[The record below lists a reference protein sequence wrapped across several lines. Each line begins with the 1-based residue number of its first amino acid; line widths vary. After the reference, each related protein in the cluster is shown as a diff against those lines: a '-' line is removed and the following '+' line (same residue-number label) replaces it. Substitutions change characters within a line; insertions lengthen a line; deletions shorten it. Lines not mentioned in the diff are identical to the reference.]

1 MQSNEPAVFHYPLP
15 MRKLTTTNLEV
26 AVWIARLGSFTSAAE
41 RMNTTQP
48 GISARVKELEDTLG
62 HKLFVRQGRGVE
74 LTLEGRDFVAK
85 AEAVL
90 KQLDNMSVSFGKASS
105 SGVVQIG
112 VSSICLDLLAATSIE
127 TARTMPLVSY
137 NVDVDRAAPLLGR
150 LEARKLDLV
159 MVSGPVEA
167 HKFRIHPVGWD
178 RMLWV
183 GSQQL
188 MESRMHLPR
197 SERLKG
203 LQIWC
208 VQPDSFYWSQGTES
222 LRAQGADLGRANGIG
237 NTAAVAR
244 VVAAGA
250 GIGLVSQA
258 LVQTDLE
265 MGRLVPV
272 PDFAPCEQIEFSVV
286 TMPDCGSIV
295 DEVISAAV
303 SHSPFR
309 RTRFDD

>member
-1 MQSNEPAVFHYPLP
+1 
-15 MRKLTTTNLEV
+15 MRKLTTTNLEL

-48 GISARVKELEDTLG
+48 GVSARVKELENTLG

-90 KQLDNMSVSFGKASS
+90 KQLEDMSVSFGKANS
-105 SGVVQIG
+105 SGVVRIG

-137 NVDVDRAAPLLGR
+137 NVEIDRAAPLLAR
-150 LEARKLDLV
+150 LESRKLDIA

-167 HKFRIHPVGWD
+167 HKFRTHPVGWD

-183 GSQQL
+183 GSRQL
-188 MESRMHLPR
+188 MERRLHVPR

-203 LQIWC
+203 VQIWC
-208 VQPDSFYWSQGTES
+208 VQSDSFYWSQGTAG
-222 LRAQGADLGRANGIG
+222 LRAQGADLARVNGIG

-244 VVAAGA
+244 VVGAGA

-258 LVQTDLE
+258 LVEADLKA
-265 MGRLVPV
+265 GRLVPV
-272 PDFAPCEQIEFSVV
+272 PDFAPCEQIEFSIVS
-286 TMPDCGSIV
+286 MPDCGNIV
-295 DEVISAAV
+295 EEVISAAV
-303 SHSPFR
+303 AHSPFR

>member
-1 MQSNEPAVFHYPLP
+1 
-15 MRKLTTTNLEV
+15 MRKLTTTNLEL

-48 GISARVKELEDTLG
+48 AVSARVKELEDTLG

-90 KQLDNMSVSFGKASS
+90 KQLEDMSVSFGKANS
-105 SGVVQIG
+105 SGVVRIG

-127 TARTMPLVSY
+127 TARIMPLVSY
-137 NVDVDRAAPLLGR
+137 NVEIDRAAPLLAR
-150 LEARKLDLV
+150 LESRKIDIA

-167 HKFRIHPVGWD
+167 HKFRSRSVGWD

-183 GSQQL
+183 SSRQV
-188 MESRMHLPR
+188 MEKRLHLPR
-197 SERLKG
+197 NERLKG

-208 VQPDSFYWSQGTES
+208 VQSDSFYWNAGTVG
-222 LRAQGADLGRANGIG
+222 LLAQGADLARVNAIG

-244 VVAAGA
+244 VVGAGA

-258 LVQTDLE
+258 LVQFDLE
-265 MGRLVPV
+265 SGRLMPI
-272 PDFAPCEQIEFSVV
+272 PDFAPIEQIEFSVV
-286 TMPDCGSIV
+286 AMPDCGSIV
-295 DEVISAAV
+295 EEVMAAAAA
-303 SHSPFR
+303 HSPFSR
-309 RTRFDD
+309 VPFEN

>member
-1 MQSNEPAVFHYPLP
+1 
-15 MRKLTTTNLEV
+15 MRKLTTINLEL

-48 GISARVKELEDTLG
+48 GVSARVKELEDTLG

-90 KQLDNMSVSFGKASS
+90 KQLEDMSVSFGKANS
-105 SGVVQIG
+105 SGVVRIG

-127 TARTMPLVSY
+127 TTRIMPLVSY
-137 NVDVDRAAPLLGR
+137 NVEIDRAAPLLAR
-150 LEARKLDLV
+150 LESRKLDIA

-167 HKFRIHPVGWD
+167 HKFRSRSVGWD

-183 GSQQL
+183 SSRQV
-188 MESRMHLPR
+188 MEKRLHLPR
-197 SERLKG
+197 NERLKG

-208 VQPDSFYWSQGTES
+208 VQSDSFYWSAGTVG
-222 LRAQGADLGRANGIG
+222 LRAQGADLARVNAIG

-244 VVAAGA
+244 VVGAGA

-258 LVQTDLE
+258 LVQSDLE
-265 MGRLVPV
+265 SGRLMPV
-272 PDFAPCEQIEFSVV
+272 PDFAPIEQIEFSVV
-286 TMPDCGSIV
+286 AMPDCGSIV
-295 DEVISAAV
+295 EEVMAAAAA
-303 SHSPFR
+303 HSPFSR
-309 RTRFDD
+309 KPFEN